1 MNQLPIMLISP
12 EERDLRL
19 RAVRRQMRRL
29 GINAMIISDN
39 ANLFYL
45 TGRVF
50 TGYAMIWADAAQP
63 PMYFVRR
70 PVGLSGEGVV
80 YIRKPEEIP
89 AHIPG
94 IASGE
99 TIGVEMDCMSYS
111 DCCRLTSI
119 FPQVKA
125 VNADAVMR
133 QARAVKTPDQIR
145 LARISGEKQTEAY
158 SVIPSLFTPGMT
170 DVDFQIAIEST
181 LRRHGCLGIF
191 RISGQSMEIF
201 MGNVLAGDNADCPT
215 PYDFAMGGGGQHP
228 SLPVGADGT
237 VIRPGMSVMVDCNGN
252 FTGYMTDMTRVFS
265 CGTLPQLAIDAL
277 ECSREICRRLAD
289 MGREG
294 VEAKALYNEAVEIA
308 REAGLEE
315 YFMGHSQKA
324 GFTGHGVGIEIN
336 ELPVI
341 APRSRDILTAGNIIA
356 LEPKFVIPGTG
367 AVGIE
372 NTYVVRP
379 DGLPMECITNAPEEI
394 ISLD

>member
-1 MNQLPIMLISP
+1 MNKFQIQLISP
-12 EERDLRL
+12 EETGIRID
-19 RAVRRQMRRL
+19 AIRRQMTLR
-29 GINAMIISDN
+29 GMDAMIISDN

-50 TGYAMIWADAAQP
+50 TGYAMIWADQDRC

-89 AHIPG
+89 AHIPSMTEG
-94 IASGE
+94 H

-111 DCCRLTSI
+111 DCNRLMAI
-119 FPQVKA
+119 FPQAKTA
-125 VNADAVMR
+125 NADAVMR
-133 QARAVKTPDQIR
+133 QVRAVKPPDQIR
-145 LARISGEKQTEAY
+145 LARISGERQSEAY
-158 SVIPSLFTPGMT
+158 SIIPSLFSPGMT
-170 DVDFQIAIEST
+170 DVDFQIAIESA

-237 VIRPGMSVMVDCNGN
+237 TIRPGMSVMVDCNGN

-265 CGTLPQLAIDAL
+265 YGTLPQIAVDAH
-277 ECSREICRRLAD
+277 ECSREICRRLAE

-308 REAGLEE
+308 QQAGLDK

-324 GFTGHGVGIEIN
+324 GFVGHGVGIEIN

-372 NTYVVRP
+372 NTYLVRP
-379 DGLPMECITNAPEEI
+379 DGLPMECITCAPEEI
-394 ISLD
+394 IPLD